1 VSKVTWVWRGVE
13 CRRQT
18 SSTAFCRRNW
28 PSEALE
34 VVDDKANDDDGN
46 AGNDGDAEV
55 TTCDD
60 TDAGTNVVTEP
71 GVDANIEAAG
81 ADASTGVDPGAD
93 AGADNGTD
101 SGADADHEAGA
112 DAGADSGSDASA
124 DTGSDAGADASA
136 DADNDH
142 VSLKLFSK
150 RFFDLNVDSVGRV
163 FELTHALKVVMSD
176 ILVSRL

>member
-1 VSKVTWVWRGVE
+1 
-13 CRRQT
+13 
-18 SSTAFCRRNW
+18 
-28 PSEALE
+28 
-34 VVDDKANDDDGN
+34 
-46 AGNDGDAEV
+46 V

-112 DAGADSGSDASA
+112 DADADADSSADTGSDASA

-163 FELTHALKVVMSD
+163 FELTHTLKVVMSD